1 MNQLH
6 SISRTNTHR
15 PTLGVASDSALFGCP
30 ELHGVT
36 MPFGRNVEIFGEGE
50 PAEYVYRVLRGTVR
64 TYKILGDGR
73 RQIIAFHLPGDTFG
87 LDRDDEHSC
96 SAEAVADSHVLVV
109 RRATLLKVAERDLEV
124 AKSLWTLTAAELK
137 RSQEHG
143 LLLIKSAQERL
154 VAFLLGMA
162 QRLSTKN
169 EVDLPM
175 SRQDI
180 ADHLGLTIETVSRTF
195 TQLADSA
202 IIQFLASRRVVLR
215 NRGLLSEMNA

>member
-15 PTLGVASDSALFGCP
+15 PTLGVTSDSALFGCP
-30 ELHGVT
+30 ELHGVA
-36 MPFGRNVEIFGEGE
+36 MPFDRNVEIFGEGE
-50 PAEYVYRVLRGTVR
+50 PAEYVYKVLRGTVR

-73 RQIIAFHLPGDTFG
+73 RQIISFHLAGDTFG
-87 LDRDDEHSC
+87 LGEDEHSC
-96 SAEAVADSHVLVV
+96 SAEAIADSQILVV

-124 AKSLWTLTAAELK
+124 AKSLWALTAAELK

-154 VAFLLGMA
+154 VAFLLAMA
-162 QRLSTKN
+162 QRLSSKN
-169 EVDLPM
+169 EVVLPM

-180 ADHLGLTIETVSRTF
+180 ADYLGLTIESVSRTF

-202 IIQFLASRRVVLR
+202 IIQFLASRHIVLR
-215 NRGLLSEMNA
+215 NRARLSEMNA

>member
-6 SISRTNTHR
+6 SISRTNAHR
-15 PTLGVASDSALFGCP
+15 PALGVTGDSALFGCP
-30 ELHGVT
+30 ELHGVA
-36 MPFGRNVEIFGEGE
+36 MPFDRNVEIFGEGE
-50 PAEYVYRVLRGTVR
+50 PAEYVYKVLRGTVR

-73 RQIIAFHLPGDTFG
+73 RQIISFHLAGDTFG
-87 LDRDDEHSC
+87 LDGEDEHSC
-96 SAEAVADSHVLVV
+96 SAEAIADSQILVV

-124 AKSLWTLTAAELK
+124 AKSLWALTAAELK

-154 VAFLLGMA
+154 VAFLLAMA

-202 IIQFLASRRVVLR
+202 IIQFLASRRIVLR
-215 NRGLLSEMNA
+215 NRALLSEMNA

>member
-1 MNQLH
+1 MRIVRSLAWPAIARFSAVPNCMAWQCLSTATSRFSARASPRNTSTRCCAAPCAPTRFSAMDAARSSA
-6 SISRTNTHR
+6 SIW
-15 PTLGVASDSALFGCP
+15 
-30 ELHGVT
+30 
-36 MPFGRNVEIFGEGE
+36 
-50 PAEYVYRVLRGTVR
+50 
-64 TYKILGDGR
+64 
-73 RQIIAFHLPGDTFG
+73 PGIRLAYG
-87 LDRDDEHSC
+87 DDEHSC
-96 SAEAVADSHVLVV
+96 SAEAIADSQILVV

-124 AKSLWTLTAAELK
+124 AKSLWALTAAELK

-154 VAFLLGMA
+154 VAFLLAMA

-195 TQLADSA
+195 TQLADS
-202 IIQFLASRRVVLR
+202 
-215 NRGLLSEMNA
+215 